1 MKAKSKEVRK
11 TTIVLTSIFIL
22 LFLGACSSNE
32 FTPNGE
38 EKVKADA
45 YTQLSENL
53 DLYNQS
59 YLKVNTCPQTR
70 GWWHKW
76 NWFNTRGKY
85 IVSCDAL
92 GARVGARWG
101 RWGALGGAVGASLI
115 AALFSDNQVVT
126 VDDKFTC
133 KLQNASLPL
142 NSNED
147 RMIDSESLELDSI
160 GYYHNEI
167 MLSIER
173 KIPDVYNQNL
183 DTDEVMSIVSGEM
196 KELDCPMPEERI
208 IKEIFNET
216 SALIPSKDIFLSEE
230 AFVSHLES
238 VQPEYL
244 QDYKIINDYL
254 ITTQKIAK
262 ENIQDY
268 TEGVVRV
275 VQESELQQEEKQALV
290 GSILVGGNSVLLW
303 TEVDSEIS
311 DED

>member
-133 KLQNASLPL
+133 KFTSVPL
-142 NSNED
+142 
-147 RMIDSESLELDSI
+147 
-160 GYYHNEI
+160 
-167 MLSIER
+167 
-173 KIPDVYNQNL
+173 K
-183 DTDEVMSIVSGEM
+183 SG
-196 KELDCPMPEERI
+196 R
-208 IKEIFNET
+208 
-216 SALIPSKDIFLSEE
+216 
-230 AFVSHLES
+230 V
-238 VQPEYL
+238 
-244 QDYKIINDYL
+244 IN
-254 ITTQKIAK
+254 
-262 ENIQDY
+262 
-268 TEGVVRV
+268 
-275 VQESELQQEEKQALV
+275 
-290 GSILVGGNSVLLW
+290 
-303 TEVDSEIS
+303 
-311 DED
+311 